1 MTYNNNDRNGSFQ
14 SRSGGFGGGRP
25 SGGGNRGNGGGSRGG
40 FGGNRGGGGRSGGR
54 GKKPFGEHIDP
65 NKYTRV
71 AKPVTIEEYKPEF
84 NFSQMGLRPDVLS
97 AIEHKGYKQP
107 SPIQDKAIPHVMA
120 GKDVIGL
127 AATGT
132 GKTAAFLIPLLHKTL
147 EKNNK
152 TTTLI
157 VCPTREL
164 AIQIEEE
171 LFRLKHRDMDIF
183 ATVLVGGMDIRP
195 QIRKL
200 RMTNQFLIGTP
211 GRIKDLI
218 QKGLMQLDKV
228 ESVVLDEVD
237 RMLDM
242 GFLDDVTFIVNQL
255 PKDRQSLFFSAT
267 VDPKQERIIQQLT
280 KDPITVQ
287 VSSMGTSSDNVHQS
301 ALIIE
306 PHMKKYD
313 SLVEILRGPEVGKCL
328 IFSRTKHG
336 ADRLARD
343 LDRDGFPVGALHGDM
358 SQGQRKRMMDDFKND
373 RVLALVATDIAARGI
388 DVKDVTHVINYD
400 EPATHDEYIHRIGRT
415 GRAGTTGHSITF
427 VEKGG
432 SKR

>member
-1 MTYNNNDRNGSFQ
+1 MTYNNRPQRGQF
-14 SRSGGFGGGRP
+14 RPRGR
-25 SGGGNRGNGGGSRGG
+25 GQGGNGRGN
-40 FGGNRGGGGRSGGR
+40 
-54 GKKPFGEHIDP
+54 KKHFGEHIDIA
-65 NKYTRV
+65 KYTRV
-71 AKPVTIEEYKPEF
+71 AKPVTIEEYIPEN
-84 NFSQMGLRPDVLS
+84 NFSQMGLRPDVMRS
-97 AIEHKGYKQP
+97 IEHKGYKQP
-107 SPIQDKAIPHVMA
+107 SPIQDKAIPHVLA

-132 GKTAAFLIPLLHKTL
+132 GKTAAFLIPLIQKTL
-147 EKNNK
+147 EKKNN

-200 RMTNQFLIGTP
+200 RMSNQFLIGTP

-218 QKGLMQLDKV
+218 QKGFLKLSVV
-228 ESVVLDEVD
+228 ETVVLDEVD

-242 GFLDDVTFIVNQL
+242 GFLDDVTYIVNQL
-255 PKDRQSLFFSAT
+255 PKERQSLFFSAT
-267 VDPKQERIIQQLT
+267 VDPKQERIIQELT

-287 VSSMGTSSDNVHQS
+287 VSSMGISSENVHQS

-427 VEKGG
+427 VEKTG
-432 SKR
+432 R